1 MSDID
6 ILRLSYEK
14 PGVFGELFDRHQ
26 SRFLKIALSNLA
38 SKEKSE
44 DVVQNAFV
52 RIYKYGKN
60 FILQGGDFKL
70 WSDKILYNCI
80 IDEAKKTRLQ
90 VKLSEEIESLLEA
103 PSEFPEYESNNFLNS
118 VFDKLDFI
126 SRDILKM
133 RFVFGKS
140 FKYIGRTLGISSGA
154 ARVRAHRAKKMFV
167 ETYKQMS

>member
-1 MSDID
+1 
-6 ILRLSYEK
+6 
-14 PGVFGELFDRHQ
+14 
-26 SRFLKIALSNLA
+26 
-38 SKEKSE
+38 
-44 DVVQNAFV
+44 
-52 RIYKYGKN
+52 
-60 FILQGGDFKL
+60 
-70 WSDKILYNCI
+70 
-80 IDEAKKTRLQ
+80 
-90 VKLSEEIESLLEA
+90 